1 MNKLNPSSIK
11 LIEEA
16 VEGEY
21 NFIKKEEIMEEN
33 IITLTI
39 DGQEVKVK
47 EGTTILQAAKQAGID
62 IPTLCFLKDINEV
75 GDCRMCIVEV
85 EGRRGFATSCIQT
98 VEEGMVVHTH
108 TQNVLEARH
117 VILDLI
123 ISNHAKDCLTCT
135 RSGNCE
141 LQTLATK
148 FNVLNIEFEGER
160 TEHKVD
166 DLSPSIVR
174 DFNKCILCRR
184 CVAACKNVQKIG
196 AIDCINRGFESC
208 ISTVGDHSLNDV
220 NCTFCGQCIEACPTG
235 ALHEKETI
243 NDVWVKLKDPETT
256 VIVQTAPAVR
266 VALGEEFGMPIGT
279 NVVGKMV
286 TALKRLGFNKVF
298 DTNTGADLTIMEEA
312 NEFIERFT
320 KNDNLPLITSCSP
333 GWVKYIEMNYP
344 ELLPHLS
351 SCKSPHQMFGAILKT
366 YYAKREGLDPAK
378 MYVVSVMPC
387 IAKKFERQRPEM
399 KEDDLYDVDNVITT
413 RELAR
418 MIKQANKK
426 KKKLEDSNFDSPMGE
441 ASGAGAIFG
450 TTGGVMEAAL
460 RTAQDTLTGKD
471 LAKIDFEQVRG
482 GEGIKRA
489 TINIA
494 GKEIN
499 VVAASGLANA
509 RTILEEIKSGKANY
523 QFVEIMACPG
533 GCIMGG
539 GQPIKSSKIRSEVD
553 VRKLRADALYSIDER
568 SIVRKSHENPV
579 MKKLYK
585 DFLEKP
591 GSEIAEK
598 LLHTTYTKREKYNI

>member
-1 MNKLNPSSIK
+1 MSKE
-11 LIEEA
+11 LIS
-16 VEGEY
+16 
-21 NFIKKEEIMEEN
+21 
-33 IITLTI
+33 LTI
-39 DGQEVKVK
+39 DGIEVKVPK
-47 EGTTILQAAKQAGID
+47 STTILEAAKQAGID

-75 GDCRMCIVEV
+75 GDCRMCIVEI

-98 VEEGMVVHTH
+98 VEEGMVIHTH
-108 TQNVLEARH
+108 TPNVLEARH

-141 LQTLATK
+141 LQTLAVK
-148 FNVLNIEFEGER
+148 FNVLNVEFPGEM
-160 TEHKVD
+160 TKHKVD

-184 CVAACKNVQKIG
+184 CVAACKNIQKIG

-220 NCTFCGQCIEACPTG
+220 NCTNCGQCIQACPTG

-243 NDVWVKLKDPETT
+243 NDVWVKLKDPDTY
-256 VIVQTAPAVR
+256 VVVQTAPAVR

-279 NVVGKMV
+279 NVKGKMV
-286 TALKRLGFNKVF
+286 TALKRLGFDKVF
-298 DTNTGADLTIMEEA
+298 DTNTGADFTIIEEA
-312 NEFIERFT
+312 HEFIERLNE
-320 KNDNLPLITSCSP
+320 NDNLPMITSCSP

-351 SCKSPHQMFGAILKT
+351 TCKSPHQMFGALTKT
-366 YYAKREGLDPAK
+366 YFAQKEGINPEK
-378 MYVVSVMPC
+378 IYVVSVMPC
-387 IAKKFERQRPEM
+387 IAKKFERQRDEL
-399 KEDDLYDVDNVITT
+399 KNNGLYDVDNVITT
-413 RELAR
+413 RELSR
-418 MIKQANKK
+418 MIKQANIEFE
-426 KKKLEDSNFDSPMGE
+426 KLEDSEFDEPMGE
-441 ASGAGAIFG
+441 ATGAAAIFG

-471 LAKIDFEQVRG
+471 LPKIDFEQVRG

-489 TINIA
+489 TVKI
-494 GKEIN
+494 GKKDLK

-509 RTILEEIKSGKANY
+509 KEIMEEIKSGKADY

-539 GQPIKSSKIRSEVD
+539 GQPIKTSKIRRETN
-553 VRKLRADALYSIDER
+553 VRKLRSDALYSIDEK
-568 SIVRKSHENPV
+568 SKIRKSHENPV
-579 MKKLYK
+579 VKKIYAEY
-585 DFLEKP
+585 LEEP
-591 GSEIAEK
+591 GSYRAHK
-598 LLHTTYTKREKYNI
+598 LLHTHYVEREKYQLCH

>member
-1 MNKLNPSSIK
+1 M
-11 LIEEA
+11 E
-16 VEGEY
+16 
-21 NFIKKEEIMEEN
+21 KEMVN
-33 IITLTI
+33 LTI
-39 DGQEVKVK
+39 DNQKVTVPK
-47 EGTTILQAAKQAGID
+47 ETTILAAAKEAGID

-98 VEEGMVVHTH
+98 VEEGMVVHTN

-141 LQTLATK
+141 LQALATK

-160 TEHKVD
+160 TEHKID

-184 CVAACKNVQKIG
+184 CVAACKKVQNIG
-196 AIDCINRGFESC
+196 AIDCMNRGFASC

-266 VALGEEFGMPIGT
+266 VALGEEFDMPIGT

-286 TALKRLGFNKVF
+286 TALKRLGFDKVF
-298 DTNTGADLTIMEEA
+298 DTNTGADFTIMEEA
-312 NEFIERFT
+312 NEFIERF
-320 KNDNLPLITSCSP
+320 KENDNLPMITSCSP
-333 GWVKYIEMNYP
+333 GWVKFIEMNYP

-366 YYAKREGLDPAK
+366 YYAQKEGIDSSK
-378 MYVVSVMPC
+378 IYVVSVMPC

-399 KEDDLYDVDNVITT
+399 KEEELYDVDNVITT

-418 MIKQANKK
+418 MIKQANIDFT
-426 KKKLEDSNFDSPMGE
+426 KLEDSEFDNPMGE
-441 ASGAGAIFG
+441 ATGAAAIFG

-460 RTAQDTLTGKD
+460 RTAQDILTGED
-471 LAKIDFEQVRG
+471 LEKIDFKAVRG
-482 GEGIKRA
+482 GKGIKRA
-489 TINIA
+489 TVNIA
-494 GKEIN
+494 GKELK

-509 RTILEEIKSGKANY
+509 RIILDEIKSGKADY

-539 GQPIKSSKIRSEVD
+539 GQPIRSSKTRAEVD
-553 VRKLRADALYSIDER
+553 VRKLRADALYTIDEK
-568 SIVRKSHENPV
+568 STIRKSHENPALQ
-579 MKKLYK
+579 KIYK
-585 DFLEKP
+585 DYLGKP
-591 GSEIAEK
+591 GGELAHK
-598 LLHTTYTKREKYNI
+598 LLHTKYTKREKYNI

>member
-1 MNKLNPSSIK
+1 
-11 LIEEA
+11 
-16 VEGEY
+16 
-21 NFIKKEEIMEEN
+21 MEEKMIN
-33 IITLTI
+33 LTI
-39 DGQEVKVK
+39 DDQKISVPK
-47 EGTTILQAAKQAGID
+47 GTTILQAAKQAGID
-62 IPTLCFLKDINEV
+62 IPTLCFLKEINEV

-85 EGRRGFATSCIQT
+85 EGRKGFATSCIQT

-108 TQNVLEARH
+108 TPNVLEARH

-141 LQTLATK
+141 LQALAVK
-148 FNVLNIEFEGER
+148 FNVLNVEFEGEMSKHR
-160 TEHKVD
+160 ID
-166 DLSPSIVR
+166 NLSPSIVR

-184 CVAACKNVQKIG
+184 CVAACKNVQEIG

-243 NDVWVKLKDPETT
+243 NDVWTKLKDPDSI

-266 VALGEEFGMPIGT
+266 VALGEEFGMEIGT
-279 NVVGKMV
+279 NVTGKMV

-312 NEFIERFT
+312 NEFINRF
-320 KNDNLPLITSCSP
+320 KNNDNLPMITSCSP

-351 SCKSPHQMFGAILKT
+351 SCKSPHEMFGAIIKT
-366 YYAKREGLDPAK
+366 YYAKKENIDPK
-378 MYVVSVMPC
+378 KIYVVSVMPC
-387 IAKKFERQRPEM
+387 IAKKFERQREEM
-399 KEDDLYDVDNVITT
+399 KEGELFDVDNVITT

-418 MIKQANKK
+418 MIKQANIEFN
-426 KKKLEDSNFDSPMGE
+426 KLEDSKFDNPMGE
-441 ASGAGAIFG
+441 ATGAGAIFG
-450 TTGGVMEAAL
+450 VTGGVMEAAL
-460 RTAQDTLTGKD
+460 RTAQDTLTGES
-471 LAKIDFEQVRG
+471 LPQIDFEEVRG
-482 GEGIKRA
+482 TQNIKRA
-489 TINIA
+489 TIEID
-494 GKEIN
+494 GKEIK

-509 RTILEEIKSGKANY
+509 KTILEEIKQGKADY

-539 GQPIKSSKIRSEVD
+539 GQPIKSSKIQAEVD
-553 VRKLRADALYSIDER
+553 VKKLRAQALYSIDEK
-568 SIVRKSHENPV
+568 SVIRKSHENPV
-579 MKKLYK
+579 MKKIYK
-585 DFLEKP
+585 EFLGKP
-591 GSEIAEK
+591 GSELAEE
-598 LLHTTYTKREKYNI
+598 LLHTAYEKREKYNI

>member
-1 MNKLNPSSIK
+1 M
-11 LIEEA
+11 E
-16 VEGEY
+16 
-21 NFIKKEEIMEEN
+21 KEMVN
-33 IITLTI
+33 LTI
-39 DGQEVKVK
+39 DNQKVTVPK
-47 EGTTILQAAKQAGID
+47 GTTILEAAKTAGID
-62 IPTLCFLKDINEV
+62 IPTLCFLKEINEV

-141 LQTLATK
+141 LQALATK

-160 TEHKVD
+160 TEHKID

-266 VALGEEFGMPIGT
+266 IALGEEFGMPIGT

-286 TALKRLGFNKVF
+286 TALKRLGFDKVF

-320 KNDNLPLITSCSP
+320 KNDNLPMITSCSP

-351 SCKSPHQMFGAILKT
+351 SCKSPHEMFGAILKT
-366 YYAKREGLDPAK
+366 YYANREGLDPEK
-378 MYVVSVMPC
+378 IYVVSVMPC

-399 KEDDLYDVDNVITT
+399 MEDNLYDVDNVITT

-418 MIKQANKK
+418 MIKQANIEFE
-426 KKKLEDSNFDSPMGE
+426 KLEDSNFDSPMGE

-471 LAKIDFEQVRG
+471 LPKIDFEQVRG
-482 GEGIKRA
+482 GDGIKRA

-494 GKEIN
+494 GKDIN

-509 RTILEEIKSGKANY
+509 KTILEEIKSGKANY

-539 GQPIKSSKIRSEVD
+539 GQPIKSSKVRAEVD

-591 GSEIAEK
+591 GSEIAER

>member
-1 MNKLNPSSIK
+1 
-11 LIEEA
+11 
-16 VEGEY
+16 
-21 NFIKKEEIMEEN
+21 MEEKMIN
-33 IITLTI
+33 LTI
-39 DGQEVKVK
+39 DDQKISVPK
-47 EGTTILQAAKQAGID
+47 GTTILQAAKQAGID
-62 IPTLCFLKDINEV
+62 IPTLCFLKEINEV

-85 EGRRGFATSCIQT
+85 EGRKGFATSCIQT

-108 TQNVLEARH
+108 TPNVLEARH

-123 ISNHAKDCLTCT
+123 ISNHSKDCLTCT

-141 LQTLATK
+141 LQSLATK
-148 FNVLNIEFEGER
+148 FNVLQVEFEGER
-160 TEHKVD
+160 TEHEID

-243 NDVWVKLKDPETT
+243 NDVWTKLKDPDSI

-266 VALGEEFGMPIGT
+266 VALGEEFGMEIGT
-279 NVVGKMV
+279 NVTGKMV
-286 TALKRLGFNKVF
+286 TALKRLGFDKVF

-312 NEFIERFT
+312 NEFINRF
-320 KNDNLPLITSCSP
+320 KNNDNLPMITSCSP

-351 SCKSPHQMFGAILKT
+351 SCKSPHEMFGAIIKT
-366 YYAKREGLDPAK
+366 YYAKKENIDPK
-378 MYVVSVMPC
+378 KIYVVSVMPC
-387 IAKKFERQRPEM
+387 IAKKFERQREEM
-399 KEDDLYDVDNVITT
+399 KEGELFDVDNVITT

-418 MIKQANKK
+418 MIKQANIEFN
-426 KKKLEDSNFDSPMGE
+426 KLEDSKFDNPMGE
-441 ASGAGAIFG
+441 ATGAGAIFG
-450 TTGGVMEAAL
+450 VTGGVMEAAL
-460 RTAQDTLTGKD
+460 RTAQDTLTGES
-471 LAKIDFEQVRG
+471 LPQIDFEEVRG
-482 GEGIKRA
+482 TQNIKRA
-489 TINIA
+489 TIEID
-494 GKEIN
+494 GKEIK

-509 RTILEEIKSGKANY
+509 KAILEEIKRGKADY

-539 GQPIKSSKIRSEVD
+539 GQPIKSSKIQAEVD
-553 VRKLRADALYSIDER
+553 VKKLRAQALYSIDEK
-568 SIVRKSHENPV
+568 SVIRKSHENPV
-579 MKKLYK
+579 MKKIYK
-585 DFLEKP
+585 EFLGKP
-591 GSEIAEK
+591 GSELAEE
-598 LLHTTYTKREKYNI
+598 LLHTAYEKREKYNI

>member
-1 MNKLNPSSIK
+1 M
-11 LIEEA
+11 E
-16 VEGEY
+16 
-21 NFIKKEEIMEEN
+21 KEMVN
-33 IITLTI
+33 LTI
-39 DGQEVKVK
+39 DNQKVTVPK
-47 EGTTILQAAKQAGID
+47 GTTILEAAKTAGID
-62 IPTLCFLKDINEV
+62 IPTLCFLKEINEV

-141 LQTLATK
+141 LQALATK

-160 TEHKVD
+160 TEHKID

-286 TALKRLGFNKVF
+286 TALKRLGFDKVF

-320 KNDNLPLITSCSP
+320 KNDNLPMITSCSP

-351 SCKSPHQMFGAILKT
+351 SCKSPHEMFGAILKT
-366 YYAKREGLDPAK
+366 YYANREGLDPEK
-378 MYVVSVMPC
+378 IYVVSVMPC

-399 KEDDLYDVDNVITT
+399 MEDNLRPEMMEDNLYDVDNVITT

-418 MIKQANKK
+418 MIKQANIEFE
-426 KKKLEDSNFDSPMGE
+426 KLEDSNFDSPMGE

-471 LAKIDFEQVRG
+471 LPKIDFEQVRG
-482 GEGIKRA
+482 GDGIKRA

-494 GKEIN
+494 GKDIN

-539 GQPIKSSKIRSEVD
+539 GQPIKSSKVRAEVD
-553 VRKLRADALYSIDER
+553 VRKLRADALYTIDER

-598 LLHTTYTKREKYNI
+598 LLHTTYTKRDKYNI